1 MKNTGFVAGMD
12 YSSIGISTL
21 KITDKMSGKLLKQ
34 LSSNLYTKAYESAF
48 REITANMYDA
58 FLTIDREF
66 KADIEYLPNEKKL
79 IFRDYGIG
87 MSHDTVINTYFTK
100 GESVKNEMAESLGGF
115 GIGMLSICSISKS
128 SIISTYYGGYKNS
141 YLLIDLA
148 DSIAY
153 KHLGTVEEEGV
164 GTEIILNL
172 SISQNEIVGNLKKS
186 LYFCKGINYINLH
199 VPNIENTPPLYE
211 DDNIYI
217 IEDSSVGSYY
227 GNILLGNTVYPYTV
241 KASDIHWGKVF
252 IKFKTDE
259 LEPSLNKEEI
269 RMIQSN
275 IDVIENKV
283 EKLHDFIMKKTD
295 DYYKN
300 KDFNTFNKHYK
311 NPLAFV
317 RILAYFK
324 RYVNDIAN
332 TYFKDE
338 KIYYVTNHSNR
349 KEVKTLAIL
358 QNKDLNIYY
367 CDSPKISEDRKTYLN
382 SQGIYSYYI
391 IKGTNNIYNFK
402 DYNMLPKPAKSKG
415 VKKPEIMSC
424 ISILSGQKITIDYTN
439 NNKTYYY
446 ALNSED
452 EVILTQAMLLQDI
465 SIKES
470 SAIKIY
476 TDKGKHIVENYDNFI
491 HAKEI
496 TSFNPNV
503 PYTKIFSNYMR
514 ESNLDTVRLYR
525 KYEDIIKELAPDIQ
539 LYDVQSVDGRIKM
552 SVCLS
557 KFTDFM
563 VNKLKQDMSV
573 LEDIVTYMDNHL
585 YVPYLDNRLLDNKIL
600 NILKAEWQHHLDS
613 KNL

>member
-66 KADIEYLPNEKKL
+66 KADIEYLPDEKKL
-79 IFRDYGIG
+79 IFRDYGVG

-128 SIISTYYGGYKNS
+128 SIINTYHGGYKNS

-153 KHLGTVEEEGV
+153 KHLGTIEEEGV

-211 DDNIYI
+211 DDNMYI

-227 GNILLGNTVYPYTV
+227 GNVLLGNTVYPYTV

-275 IDVIENKV
+275 IDVIEKKV
-283 EKLHDFIMKKTD
+283 EKLHDIIMKKTD

-317 RILAYFK
+317 KILAYF
-324 RYVNDIAN
+324 RGYIADIAD
-332 TYFKDE
+332 TYFEDE
-338 KIYYVTNHSNR
+338 KIYYVSAHSKR
-349 KEVKTLAIL
+349 KEVKTLNIL
-358 QNKDLNIYY
+358 ASKDLNIYY
-367 CDSPKISEDRKTYLN
+367 CDSPKIAEDRKIYLN
-382 SQGIYSYYI
+382 SKGITSYFI

-424 ISILSGQKITIDYTN
+424 ISILNGCKITIDYTDD
-439 NNKTYYY
+439 NKEYYY
-446 ALNSED
+446 ALDSED
-452 EVILTQAMLLQDI
+452 EILLTQAILLQDNI
-465 SIKES
+465 IKES
-470 SAIKIY
+470 KSIKIY

-496 TSFNPNV
+496 TSFNPTAS
-503 PYTKIFSNYMR
+503 YEKIFSNYMR
-514 ESNLDTVRLYR
+514 SFNPGITNLYR
-525 KYEDIIKELAPDIQ
+525 RYKDIIVELAPDMQ
-539 LYDVQSVDGRIKM
+539 LYDSQTIDGRLNM
-552 SVCLS
+552 VVCLS
-557 KFTDFM
+557 KFS
-563 VNKLKQDMSV
+563 NSLISKLEKDMSV
-573 LEDIVTYMDNHL
+573 VEHIVAYMDNHT
-585 YVPYLDNRLLDNKIL
+585 YIPYINTNLLDNKIL
-600 NILKAEWQHHLDS
+600 NILKAEWQTHLDS

>member
-66 KADIEYLPNEKKL
+66 KADIEYLPDEKKL
-79 IFRDYGIG
+79 IFRDYGVG
-87 MSHDTVINTYFTK
+87 MSHNTVLNTYFTK

-128 SIISTYYGGYKNS
+128 SIINTYYGGYKNS

-172 SISQNEIVGNLKKS
+172 EISQYEIIGNLKKS

-211 DDNIYI
+211 DDNMYI
-217 IEDSSVGSYY
+217 IEDSSVGYY
-227 GNILLGNTVYPYTV
+227 FGNVLLGNTVYPYSI
-241 KASDIHWGKVF
+241 KKSDIYWGKVY
-252 IKFKTDE
+252 IKFRTDE

-275 IDVIENKV
+275 IDVIEKKV
-283 EKLHDFIMKKTD
+283 EKLYDFIMKETN

-311 NPLAFV
+311 NPLSFT
-317 RILAYFK
+317 RILVYF
-324 RYVNDIAN
+324 RGYINDIAD
-332 TYFKDE
+332 TYFRDE
-338 KIYYVTNHSNR
+338 IIYYVTNHSRR
-349 KEVKTLAIL
+349 KEVRTLDIL

-367 CDSPKISEDRKTYLN
+367 CDSPKIAEDRKIYLN
-382 SQGIYSYYI
+382 SQGIYNYYI
-391 IKGTNNIYNFK
+391 VKGTNNVYNFK
-402 DYNMLPKPAKSKG
+402 DYNALPKPAKSKG
-415 VKKPEIMSC
+415 VKKPEVMSC

-439 NNKTYYY
+439 SNKIYYY

-452 EVILTQAMLLQDI
+452 EILLTQAMLLQDI

-476 TDKGKHIVENYDNFI
+476 TDKGKHIVKNYDNFI

-503 PYTKIFSNYMR
+503 PYTKIFSNYIR
-514 ESNLDTVRLYR
+514 EVNLDTVKLYR
-525 KYEDIIKELAPDIQ
+525 KYEDIIRELAPD
-539 LYDVQSVDGRIKM
+539 VQSYDSQTIDGRLNM
-552 SVCLS
+552 AVCLS
-557 KFTDFM
+557 KFSNDLI
-563 VNKLKQDMSV
+563 NKLNKDMRV
-573 LEDIVTYMDNHL
+573 VEHIVTYMDNHT
-585 YVPYLDNRLLDNKIL
+585 YIPYINTYLLDNKIL
-600 NILKAEWQHHLDS
+600 NILKAEWQTHLDS
-613 KNL
+613 KIP